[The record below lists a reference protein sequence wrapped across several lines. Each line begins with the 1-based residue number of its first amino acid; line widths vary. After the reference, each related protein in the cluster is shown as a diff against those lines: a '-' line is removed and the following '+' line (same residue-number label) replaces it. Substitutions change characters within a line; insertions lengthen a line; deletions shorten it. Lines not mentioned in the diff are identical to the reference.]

1 MYQQVH
7 VHVKKTDQKEKE
19 ANDDSRYFLKF
30 LTRKGASESEHDLRS
45 KMNNLSVKKN
55 TEKIQP

>member
-45 KMNNLSVKKN
+45 KMNNLSVKKKN
-55 TEKIQP
+55 